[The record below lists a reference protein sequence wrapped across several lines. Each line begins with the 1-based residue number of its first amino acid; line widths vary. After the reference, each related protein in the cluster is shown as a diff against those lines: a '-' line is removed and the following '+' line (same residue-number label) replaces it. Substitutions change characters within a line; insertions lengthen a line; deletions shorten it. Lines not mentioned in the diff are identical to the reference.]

1 MKHTPIYSF
10 CMAMTAILIS
20 SVSYNA
26 LAQQSTA
33 YLDDASHQFWHDD
46 STLSTITI
54 GFSQSQWDLLLQSS
68 SSVRNEVSATMQY
81 EHLGVTY
88 TLENIGV
95 KLSGNT
101 SFVLPINNNGNLIQA
116 NYTLDFDE
124 FVDDQ
129 ALQGIA
135 ALKLKRFKDDS
146 TFVREPLSNRIM
158 QHFGIFTV
166 HSSTHVKV
174 YLKIA
179 DQAAVYTGIYRLN
192 ESVNRK
198 EYIDKRFAS
207 DNDSGFLWQGNYK
220 AFGPALFS
228 RITTDWEGVADRDDA
243 SFEYKGKGSKFDEA
257 HEQLVRLAT
266 NFTQLEGTDFHDYVA
281 RHINMDLFLKSMA
294 AEAVIGHWDGFWGN
308 ANNYLFYIDEQEV
321 LHFIPYDTDNT
332 LGTSLLMDDSGE
344 QSTLAF
350 GEGNNIPPLV
360 TKILQID
367 EYRQQFLAYT
377 AKLVSLPGL
386 MVQADAVA
394 YIDSV
399 HRLIENDLQN
409 VTNQH
414 EQIADRPASWANQ
427 GDYRLYDFS
436 TGRNWYSTRKDAV
449 ERMLPPPIA
458 NAGENMTITQGE
470 SVSLNASASTSSF
483 GDIVSYTWST
493 GAMGINPDVTFNDV
507 GFFVVSVTVTN
518 SLGLSDTDTLN
529 VTVNAAP
536 AVVTPNPTPS
546 PTADTPASGS
556 SGSSL
561 PLISLALLSV
571 IMLFRRVLVMSKIR
585 GIFTSTNRSAPHG

>member
-1 MKHTPIYSF
+1 MTNTPIYSF
-10 CMAMTAILIS
+10 CMALTAILILS
-20 SVSYNA
+20 ISPNVV
-26 LAQQSTA
+26 AQQSTA

-46 STLSTITI
+46 STLSAITI

-68 SSVRNEVSATMQY
+68 ASVRNEVSATMQY

-88 TLENIGV
+88 TLDNIGV

-101 SFVLPINNNGNLIQA
+101 SFVLPINSNGNLIQA

-158 QHFGIFTV
+158 QNFGIFTV

-174 YLKIA
+174 FLKLG
-179 DQAAVYTGIYRLN
+179 DAASVYTGIYRLN

-228 RITTDWEGVADRDDA
+228 RITADWDGVADRDDA

-266 NFTQLEGTDFHDYVA
+266 NFTQLEGTEFHDYVA
-281 RHINMDLFLKSMA
+281 RHINMDLFLKSIA
-294 AEAVIGHWDGFWGN
+294 AEAVLGHWDGFWGN

-344 QSTLAF
+344 QSTVSF
-350 GEGNNIPPLV
+350 GTGSNIPPLI
-360 TKILQID
+360 TKILQIE
-367 EYRQQFLAYT
+367 EYLHLFTTYT
-377 AKLVSLPGL
+377 YQLVSQPGL

-394 YIDSV
+394 YIQSV
-399 HRLIENDLQN
+399 HNLIENDLQN

-414 EQIADRPASWANQ
+414 EQIADRPAGWANQ
-427 GDYRLYDFS
+427 SDYRLYDFS
-436 TGRNWYSTRKDAV
+436 SGRNWYSTRKTTV
-449 ERMLPPPIA
+449 ERFLPPPTA
-458 NAGENMTITQGE
+458 NAGNNFSVTQGT
-470 SVSLNASASTSSF
+470 SIALNASGSSAF
-483 GDIVSYTWST
+483 LGDLVSYTWSN
-493 GAMGINPDVTFNDV
+493 GATGINPEVSFAEV
-507 GFFVVSVTVTN
+507 GFFVVSLTVTDSNGLTSTDTVNVTVT
-518 SLGLSDTDTLN
+518 
-529 VTVNAAP
+529 AAP
-536 AVVTPNPTPS
+536 VETTPS
-546 PTADTPASGS
+546 PTPAPTAQASSS

-561 PLISLALLSV
+561 PVFSLLLLSV
-571 IMLFRRVLVMSKIR
+571 LIIMRREVLMHKIK
-585 GIFTSTNRSAPHG
+585 SC

>member
-1 MKHTPIYSF
+1 MANTPTTNPPTTNPPFYSF
-10 CMAMTAILIS
+10 CMAMTVILFLSISPNAI
-20 SVSYNA
+20 
-26 LAQQSTA
+26 AQQSTT

-46 STLSTITI
+46 STLSAITI
-54 GFSQSQWDLLLQSS
+54 SFSQAQWDLLLQSS
-68 SSVRNEVSATMQY
+68 ANVRNEVSATMQY

-88 TLENIGV
+88 TLDNIGV

-101 SFVLPINNNGNLIQA
+101 SFVLPINSNGNLIQA

-158 QHFGIFTV
+158 QNFGIFTV

-174 YLKIA
+174 FLQIA
-179 DQAAVYTGIYRLN
+179 NQASVYTGIYRLN

-228 RITTDWEGVADRDDA
+228 RITADWDGVADRDDA
-243 SFEYKGKGSKFDEA
+243 SFEYKGKGSQFDEA

-266 NFTQLEGTDFHDYVA
+266 NFTQLEGTEFHDYVA
-281 RHINMDLFLKSMA
+281 RHINMELFLKSMA
-294 AEAVIGHWDGFWGN
+294 AEAVLGHWDGFWGN

-321 LHFIPYDTDNT
+321 LHYIPYDTDNT

-344 QSTLAF
+344 QSTINF
-350 GEGNNIPPLV
+350 GQSNNTPMLV

-367 EYRQQFLAYT
+367 EYRQQFLRHTYE
-377 AKLVSLPGL
+377 LVTGAGL
-386 MVQADAVA
+386 MVETDALTYINTVHQLIDAD
-394 YIDSV
+394 
-399 HRLIENDLQN
+399 LNN
-409 VTNQH
+409 VTNQNN
-414 EQIADRPASWANQ
+414 QIADRPAGWANQ

-436 TGRNWYSTRKDAV
+436 TGRNWYRTRKTAV
-449 ERMLPPPIA
+449 ERFLPPPNA
-458 NAGENMTITQGE
+458 NAGENITVTQGE
-470 SVSLNASASTSSF
+470 TIGLNASASTSDF

-493 GAMGINPDVTFNDV
+493 GATGVSPQVSFADA
-507 GFFVVSVTVTN
+507 GFFVVTLTVVD
-518 SLGLSDTDTLN
+518 SLGLSSNDTVN

-536 AVVTPNPTPS
+536 AVVTPTPTPTPS
-546 PTADTPASGS
+546 PTPTPEPAAS

-561 PLISLALLSV
+561 PLIPLGLLGLCV
-571 IMLFRRVLVMSKIR
+571 FIRR
-585 GIFTSTNRSAPHG
+585 FSACKQC